1 MAKGKENLRE
11 SILLALSPLEE
22 IEAIS
27 FLPSPTQAQCFLAQL
42 PLTVQQNPTL
52 SEISCL
58 MVSIVLKRYNDQGSS
73 KDNIIGT
80 SLLVE
85 RFSPLSSRR
94 EHDILQA
101 DMVLE
106 MRVLHLDPKAARR
119 LTSRQLGGRSQ
130 SPPTQ

>member
-94 EHDILQA
+94 EHGSVQA
-101 DMVLE
+101 GIAREEL
-106 MRVLHLDPKAARR
+106 RVHLKASRRR
-119 LTSRQLGGRSQ
+119 LTSGS
-130 SPPTQ
+130 